1 MVNTNRIS
9 ILGSGSMGSAI
20 LAGLLA
26 SGVDSSQVTITTKS
40 EESAKSLADQLGV
53 TALSLEG
60 DPSANSA
67 AVVDADVVLVAV
79 KPAYVVEVLKETAAN
94 LKTGSLVISVA
105 AGITTASMES
115 VVPDSVAVV
124 RSMPNTPAI
133 VGRAVTGISTGSRVS
148 NDQLETA
155 LELFETV
162 GRVVVL
168 PEDQIDAL
176 STISG
181 SGPAYVY
188 FLIEQLTV
196 AAQNMGFGEDIAAML
211 VEETFAGA
219 TELLSVAEQS
229 PEALRK
235 QVTSPN
241 GTTMQAVAVL
251 EKANLDG
258 IFTEALKA
266 ALARAK
272 EIAAGK

>member
-1 MVNTNRIS
+1 MNINRIAL
-9 ILGSGSMGSAI
+9 LGSGSMGTAI
-20 LAGLLA
+20 LSGLLA
-26 SGVDSSQVTITTKS
+26 SGFPAENVTITTKRV
-40 EESAKSLADQLGV
+40 ESAKKLADELGV
-53 TALSLEG
+53 NALSLEAQ
-60 DPSANSA
+60 STANQD
-67 AVVDADVVLVAV
+67 AVQEADVVLVAV
-79 KPAYVVEVLKETAAN
+79 KPAYVIEVLKEAAAKLN
-94 LKTGSLVISVA
+94 KDALVVSVA
-105 AGITTASMES
+105 AGITTESMEAVLPS
-115 VVPDSVAVV
+115 SVAVI

-148 NDQLETA
+148 EDQLENA

-168 PEDQIDAL
+168 PESQIDAL

-181 SGPAYVY
+181 SGPAYVFY
-188 FLIEQLTV
+188 LIEQLTE

-219 TELLSVAEQS
+219 TELLSASGQS
-229 PEALRK
+229 PAELRK

-241 GTTMQAVAVL
+241 GTTMQAVAVMEQAKL
-251 EKANLDG
+251 SKVFTKA
-258 IFTEALKA
+258 TEA

>member
-1 MVNTNRIS
+1 
-9 ILGSGSMGSAI
+9 MGTAI
-20 LAGLLA
+20 LSGLLA
-26 SGVDSSQVTITTKS
+26 SGFPAEQVTITTKS
-40 EESAKSLADQLGV
+40 QASASRLADELGV
-53 TALSLEG
+53 NAIALEVNG
-60 DPSANSA
+60 KANQD
-67 AVVDADVVLVAV
+67 AVQNADVILVAV
-79 KPAYVVEVLKETAAN
+79 KPAYVVEVLKEASAN
-94 LKTGSLVISVA
+94 LNDSALVISVA
-105 AGITTASMES
+105 AGITTAAMEAA
-115 VVPDSVAVV
+115 VPNSVAVV

-133 VGRAVTGISTGSRVS
+133 VGRAVTGISTGTRVS
-148 NDQLETA
+148 EDQLETA

-168 PEDQIDAL
+168 PESQIDAL

-181 SGPAYVY
+181 SGPAYVF
-188 FLIEQLTV
+188 FLIEELTK

-219 TELLSVAEQS
+219 TELLSASGQS

-241 GTTMQAVAVL
+241 GTTMQAIAVMEQADL
-251 EKANLDG
+251 SKLFTKA
-258 IFTEALKA
+258 TEA

>member
-1 MVNTNRIS
+1 VNINRIA
-9 ILGSGSMGSAI
+9 ILGSGSMGTAI
-20 LAGLLA
+20 LSGLLA
-26 SGVDSSQVTITTKS
+26 SGFDSSKVTITTKT
-40 EESAKSLADQLGV
+40 EANADKLADELGV
-53 TALSLEG
+53 TALALETQ
-60 DPSANSA
+60 PTANA
-67 AVVDADVVLVAV
+67 DAVADADVVLVAV
-79 KPAYVVEVLKETAAN
+79 KPAYVVEVLKQAATKLN
-94 LKTGSLVISVA
+94 ADALVISVA
-105 AGITTASMES
+105 AGITTASMEDA
-115 VVPDSVAVV
+115 VPGTVAVV

-148 NDQLETA
+148 EKQLETA

-181 SGPAYVY
+181 SGPAYVFY
-188 FLIEQLTV
+188 LIEQLTL
-196 AAQNMGFGEDIAAML
+196 AAQEMGFAEDVAAML

-219 TELLSVAEQS
+219 TELLSASNQS

-251 EKANLDG
+251 EQAELAKLFRKA
-258 IFTEALKA
+258 TEA

-272 EIAAGK
+272 EIASGK

>member
-1 MVNTNRIS
+1 VNINRIA

-53 TALSLEG
+53 TALSFEG

-67 AVVDADVVLVAV
+67 AVVDADVILVAV
-79 KPAYVVEVLKETAAN
+79 KPAYVVEVLKETSGN
-94 LKTGSLVISVA
+94 LKSGALVISVA
-105 AGITTASMES
+105 AGITTASMEC

-168 PEDQIDAL
+168 PENQIDAL

-272 EIAAGK
+272 EIATGR

>member
-1 MVNTNRIS
+1 
-9 ILGSGSMGSAI
+9 MGTAI
-20 LAGLLA
+20 LSGLLA
-26 SGVDSSQVTITTKS
+26 SGFPSESVTITTRS
-40 EESAKSLADQLGV
+40 SESAKKLADELGV
-53 TALSLEG
+53 NAISLE
-60 DPSANSA
+60 SNENANSD
-67 AVVDADVVLVAV
+67 AVVGADVVLVAV
-79 KPAYVVEVLKETAAN
+79 KPAYVVEVLTQATSKLNETA
-94 LKTGSLVISVA
+94 LVISVA
-105 AGITTASMES
+105 AGITTAAMEAA
-115 VVPDSVAVV
+115 VPASVAVV

-148 NDQLETA
+148 NEQLENA

-168 PEDQIDAL
+168 PEEQIDAL

-181 SGPAYVY
+181 SGPAYVF
-188 FLIEQLTV
+188 FLIEQFTQ

-219 TELLSVAEQS
+219 TELLSASNQS
-229 PEALRK
+229 PAQLRK

-251 EKANLDG
+251 EKAELSKL
-258 IFTEALKA
+258 FTEATKA

>member
-1 MVNTNRIS
+1 MNINRIA

-26 SGVDSSQVTITTKS
+26 SGVDTSQVTITTKS

-53 TALSLEG
+53 TALSLES

-79 KPAYVVEVLKETAAN
+79 KPAYVVEVLKETAGN
-94 LKTGSLVISVA
+94 LKAGSLVISVA
-105 AGITTASMES
+105 AGITTASMEAA
-115 VVPDSVAVV
+115 VPESVAVV

-188 FLIEQLTV
+188 FLIEQLTQ

-258 IFTEALKA
+258 IFTDALKA

>member
-1 MVNTNRIS
+1 
-9 ILGSGSMGSAI
+9 MGTAI
-20 LAGLLA
+20 LSGLLA
-26 SGVDSSQVTITTKS
+26 SGFPAEKVTITTKS
-40 EESAKSLADQLGV
+40 QSSASRLADELGINAI
-53 TALSLEG
+53 ALEVNEK
-60 DPSANSA
+60 ANLD
-67 AVVDADVVLVAV
+67 AVENADVILVAV
-79 KPAYVVEVLKETAAN
+79 KPAYVVEVLKEASAN
-94 LKTGSLVISVA
+94 LNDSALVISVA
-105 AGITTASMES
+105 AGITTAAMEAA
-115 VVPDSVAVV
+115 VPNSVAVV

-133 VGRAVTGISTGSRVS
+133 VGRAVTGISTGTRVS
-148 NDQLETA
+148 EDQLETA

-168 PEDQIDAL
+168 PESQIDAL

-181 SGPAYVY
+181 SGPAYVF
-188 FLIEQLTV
+188 FLIEELTK

-219 TELLSVAEQS
+219 TELLSASGQS

-241 GTTMQAVAVL
+241 GTTMQAIAVMEQADL
-251 EKANLDG
+251 SKLFTKA
-258 IFTEALKA
+258 TEA

>member
-1 MVNTNRIS
+1 VNINRIA

-53 TALSLEG
+53 TALSLES

-79 KPAYVVEVLKETAAN
+79 KPAYVVEVLKETAVN
-94 LKTGSLVISVA
+94 LKSGSLVISVA
-105 AGITTASMES
+105 AGITTASIES
-115 VVPDSVAVV
+115 AVPGSVAVV

-188 FLIEQLTV
+188 YLIEQLTQ

-258 IFTEALKA
+258 IFTDALKA

>member
-1 MVNTNRIS
+1 MNINRIA

-26 SGVDSSQVTITTKS
+26 SGVDSSQVTITTNS

-53 TALSLEG
+53 TALSLES

-79 KPAYVVEVLKETAAN
+79 KPAYVVEVLKETAGN
-94 LKTGSLVISVA
+94 LKAGSLVISVA
-105 AGITTASMES
+105 AGITTASMEA

-188 FLIEQLTV
+188 FLIEQLTQ

-258 IFTEALKA
+258 IFTDALKA

-272 EIAAGK
+272 EIAAGN

>member
-1 MVNTNRIS
+1 MNINRIA
-9 ILGSGSMGSAI
+9 ILGSGSMGTAI
-20 LAGLLA
+20 LSGLLA
-26 SGVDSSQVTITTKS
+26 SGFDSSKVTITTKTQ
-40 EESAKSLADQLGV
+40 ANADKLADELGV
-53 TALSLEG
+53 TAIAIETEA
-60 DPSANSA
+60 SANA
-67 AVVDADVVLVAV
+67 DAVTDADVILVAV
-79 KPAYVVEVLKETAAN
+79 KPAYVLEVLREASHQ
-94 LKTGSLVISVA
+94 LKADGLVISVA
-105 AGITTASMES
+105 AGITTASMEGA
-115 VVPDSVAVV
+115 VPATVAVV

-148 NDQLETA
+148 EEQLETA

-168 PEDQIDAL
+168 PEEQIDAL

-181 SGPAYVY
+181 SGPAYVFY
-188 FLIEQLTV
+188 LIEQLTL
-196 AAQNMGFGEDIAAML
+196 AAREMGFAEDVAAML

-219 TELLSVAEQS
+219 TELLSASNQS

-251 EKANLDG
+251 EQAELARVFSKA
-258 IFTEALKA
+258 TEA

-272 EIAAGK
+272 EIASGK

>member
-1 MVNTNRIS
+1 VNINRIA
-9 ILGSGSMGSAI
+9 ILGSGSMGTAI
-20 LAGLLA
+20 LSGLLA
-26 SGVDSSQVTITTKS
+26 SGFDSSKVTITTKT
-40 EESAKSLADQLGV
+40 EANADKLADELGV
-53 TALSLEG
+53 TALAIETQ
-60 DPSANSA
+60 PTANA
-67 AVVDADVVLVAV
+67 DAVAGADVVLVAV
-79 KPAYVVEVLKETAAN
+79 KPAYVVEVLKQAATKLN
-94 LKTGSLVISVA
+94 ADALVISVA
-105 AGITTASMES
+105 AGITTASMEEA
-115 VVPDSVAVV
+115 VPGTVAVV

-148 NDQLETA
+148 EKQLETA

-168 PEDQIDAL
+168 PEEQIDAL

-181 SGPAYVY
+181 SGPAYVFY
-188 FLIEQLTV
+188 LIEQLTL
-196 AAQNMGFGEDIAAML
+196 AAQEMGFAEDVAAML

-219 TELLSVAEQS
+219 TELLSASNQS

-251 EKANLDG
+251 EQAELAKL
-258 IFTEALKA
+258 FRQETEA

-272 EIAAGK
+272 EIASGK